1 MAKYAV
7 TPSLNKTLYIH
18 FKNGCREMGQWIKHL
33 PIKYE
38 GVQILK
44 IHVNAEQIWWLIYH
58 SSIGKVE
65 RDPKEQAG

>member
-1 MAKYAV
+1 MA
-7 TPSLNKTLYIH
+7 
-18 FKNGCREMGQWIKHL
+18 QWMKHM

-38 GVQILK
+38 GVQLLK

-58 SSIGKVE
+58 SNIGKVE